1 MIVAFEASH
10 GGAQEGL
17 SHGVHDVVEV
27 QLTGLRFENHC
38 RVPWANPQKGRGYQ
52 QLRILFP
59 RRLFFPKLV
68 SCDLFDYELV
78 VGFVLI
84 EGASHIVAISPH
96 IGSLVVIG
104 QTGGISVAGDVQPM
118 LSGSFTEVRT
128 VQ

>member
-1 MIVAFEASH
+1 MGQSAERTWLPAIENPFS
-10 GGAQEGL
+10 QT
-17 SHGVHDVVEV
+17 VV
-27 QLTGLRFENHC
+27 
-38 RVPWANPQKGRGYQ
+38 
-52 QLRILFP
+52 
-59 RRLFFPKLV
+59 FPKARL
-68 SCDLFDYELV
+68 CDLFDYELV

-118 LSGSFTEVRT
+118 LSGSFAEVRT